1 MKTLKFFKI
10 SGVIM
15 LCIMNILFIYK
26 TGTSEKLSTSIMYA
40 CLYLASFIAILTAL
54 NVISKTWDK

>member
-1 MKTLKFFKI
+1 MKALRFFKI
-10 SGVIM
+10 SGLVM

-26 TGTSEKLSTSIMYA
+26 TGTSEKLSISIMYA